1 MSYTQYSIPCGVTL
15 TSGSAGVFIFQGV
28 ILMLKFSI
36 RSVRIED
43 APAINEM
50 RRMDGVRENTL
61 GLFSERISR
70 SEEFIKGLSDN
81 EHLIVAEI
89 EENGVKKI
97 VGLVGLHINR
107 NPRLRHSASLGIM
120 VHADYQGKGIG
131 TALLKKIL
139 DLADNWLLLVR
150 IELTAFVEN
159 EGAVKLYK
167 SLGFEIEGVKKYAAI
182 RDGKYADEYMMA
194 RYQVA

>member
-1 MSYTQYSIPCGVTL
+1 
-15 TSGSAGVFIFQGV
+15 
-28 ILMLKFSI
+28 MLNFSI
-36 RSVRIED
+36 RSVRLED

-70 SEEFIKGLSDN
+70 SEEFIKGLSEY
-81 EHLIVAEI
+81 EHLLVAEVV
-89 EENGVKKI
+89 ENGTRKVI
-97 VGLVGLHINR
+97 GLAGLHVNR

-131 TALLKKIL
+131 TALLKKLL
-139 DLADNWLLLVR
+139 DLADNWLMLVR
-150 IELTAFVEN
+150 VELTAFVEN

-194 RYQVA
+194 RYHIV

>member
-1 MSYTQYSIPCGVTL
+1 
-15 TSGSAGVFIFQGV
+15 
-28 ILMLKFSI
+28 MLNFLI

-43 APAINEM
+43 AYAINEM

-61 GLFSERISR
+61 GLFSERISK
-70 SEEFIKGLSDN
+70 SEDFIKGLSDD
-81 EHLIVAEI
+81 EHILVAEVV
-89 EENGVKKI
+89 EEGIKKVVGV
-97 VGLVGLHINR
+97 VGIHGYR

-120 VHADYQGKGIG
+120 IHAEYQGKGIG

-139 DLADNWLLLVR
+139 DLADNWLMLVR

-167 SLGFEIEGVKKYAAI
+167 SLGFEVEGVKKYASI
-182 RDGKYADEYMMA
+182 RNGKYADEYLMA
-194 RYQVA
+194 RYRHMV